1 MKIWYFERTIPLT
14 YGLHIKTITIH
25 LKHSVTCLQKPE
37 IPTYFKK
44 IILTRLPGICPLH
57 VLANLWTTKWIDL
70 KWIIKSHKL
79 SEYVK
84 VGGSLMRGTKS
95 LSWTGLQT
103 SRTHFFLIKK
113 RKFLA
118 LAKTVDAL
126 GAFSLGAHHTTP
138 GSCLSA
144 LFPSNFF
151 CAFPLW
157 SLFYVRKL
165 FVYCP

>member
-1 MKIWYFERTIPLT
+1 MARFWYF
-14 YGLHIKTITIH
+14 GF

-44 IILTRLPGICPLH
+44 IILTRLPGSCPLH

-95 LSWTGLQT
+95 SSWTGLQT

-126 GAFSLGAHHTTP
+126 GTFSQGAHHTTP

-144 LFPSNFF
+144 PFPSNFF
-151 CAFPLW
+151 CVFSLW
-157 SLFYVRKL
+157 SLFFYVKKL
-165 FVYCP
+165 FIYCPRFLQIII